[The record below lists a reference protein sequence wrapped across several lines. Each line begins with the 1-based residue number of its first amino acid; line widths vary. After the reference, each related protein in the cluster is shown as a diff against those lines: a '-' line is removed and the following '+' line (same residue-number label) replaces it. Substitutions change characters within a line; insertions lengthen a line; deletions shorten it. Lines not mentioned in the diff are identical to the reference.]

1 MLSFTNLY
9 SMMHL
14 IIVLNFVC
22 FLAVE
27 MIWFVKIARLSSIQD
42 PKLMIYGN
50 PSQNLRQIDTDAIL
64 IKFKLFNYS
73 DLYHLK
79 IFDYY

>member
-1 MLSFTNLY
+1 
-9 SMMHL
+9 MMHL

-27 MIWFVKIARLSSIQD
+27 KILFVGIATLSSIQG

-79 IFDYY
+79 IFDYYL